1 MEAKKNLIWIASYPK
16 SGNTWFRA
24 FLANYLSDSD
34 SPVNINNLKESPI
47 FSCGNL
53 FEQIT
58 GIDPA
63 YLKPSEYDRLRPEI
77 FAWESAQRE
86 DLVFH
91 KVHDAF
97 VQIQE
102 GKSLIPVEETRAA
115 LYFIRNPMDVA
126 VSFASHLGAEPGKVI
141 ENMSNEKYSLGAQGN
156 RWRAQLRQRLLTWS
170 MHVES
175 WTGHGL
181 FPVKVI
187 RYEDIIQDPYETFYS
202 ILTFLGINPDPDRME
217 KGVKFSAFG
226 QLRQQEETTGF
237 NEKPASSQVFFRKGL
252 AGSYKEIL
260 DEAQIQK
267 IIDAHCMVM
276 TKFGYLTKDK
286 KPVF

>member
-1 MEAKKNLIWIASYPK
+1 METKKNLVWIASYPK

-34 SPVNINNLKESPI
+34 GPVNINNLKESPI

-58 GIDPA
+58 GVDPA

-102 GKSLIPVEETRAA
+102 GKSLIPAEETLAA
-115 LYFIRNPMDVA
+115 IYFIRNPMDVA

-141 ENMSNEKYSLGAQGN
+141 ENMANEKYSLGAQGN

-170 MHVES
+170 LHVES

-181 FPVKVI
+181 FPVKVM
-187 RYEDIIQDPYETFYS
+187 RYEDIIRDPYWAFYS
-202 ILTFLGINPDPDRME
+202 VLTFLGIDPDPDRME

-226 QLRQQEETTGF
+226 QLKQQEEATGF
-237 NEKPASSQVFFRKGL
+237 NEKPASSQTFFRKGV

-260 DEAQIQK
+260 NDAQIQK
-267 IIDAHCMVM
+267 IIDEHCIVM